1 MTQTTTSPYVVV
13 TSGYRCGGRSV
24 SNRLDR
30 LLMTVVF
37 VVVVVVVV
45 LLLGV
50 TEVGASQAPQSPY
63 CSIQSPDFKPVDCK
77 QIVGSRPF
85 FVPPAVF
92 K

>member
-13 TSGYRCGGRSV
+13 TSGYRRGGRSV

-37 VVVVVVVV
+37 VLGVVV

-50 TEVGASQAPQSPY
+50 TEVHASQAPQSPY